1 MSRSLSYGLL
11 SSAGSRAGITAV
23 IMELSLPYVSV
34 ASGGDEYFQVS
45 FDARPEGTDGD
56 TPYFLLQRQFESPD
70 GGSVYVECHQRA
82 LCGHVRVSRAVLSAG
97 LLRLELATRP
107 PHVVVIRFKA
117 GNRRFRQLTAMLR
130 TIIGVH
136 HLELASGESHRGK

>member
-1 MSRSLSYGLL
+1 MSWR
-11 SSAGSRAGITAV
+11 
-23 IMELSLPYVSV
+23 MSLPYVSV
-34 ASGGDEYFQVS
+34 ASAGDEYFQVS

-70 GGSVYVECHQRA
+70 GGRVYVECHHRE

-107 PHVVVIRFKA
+107 PHVVAIRFKA
-117 GNRRFRQLTAMLR
+117 DDRRFHQLTAMLK
-130 TIIGVH
+130 TILGVRR
-136 HLELASGESHRGK
+136 LTLASGESHSGD